1 MPTLDPTR
9 RAPLASPMRS
19 TIHADEFGSLPFVRQ
34 RARFTKDQP
43 PRDFWSVER
52 TGDYAMDYERGVEM
66 ARQALP
72 AMRHGVGRNLLS
84 WIVKDMIEKGEFTGV
99 EVGFLGAISATLRAH

>member
-1 MPTLDPTR
+1 MPTPNPTR
-9 RAPLASPMRS
+9 QAAPASPMRS
-19 TIHADEFGSLPFVRQ
+19 AIHVDEIGLLPFVRQ
-34 RARFTKDQP
+34 RARFTKDQH

-72 AMRHGVGRNLLS
+72 AMRHGAGRNLLG
-84 WIVKDMIEKGEFTGV
+84 WIVKDMVEKGEFTGV
-99 EVGFLGAISATLRAH
+99 EVGFLGTISATLRAN